1 MRIGVI
7 GGGNVGGG
15 LARLWE
21 QAGHDVRVSAR
32 DTVTETAAFG
42 DVVVLAVS
50 DAVIED
56 VLGQIDAT
64 GRVLV
69 DASNPTRGGKGNADV
84 VRLAPGAR
92 VVKAF
97 NTNFAAL
104 YDRLPD
110 GDPRPSMVFCGDD
123 AEAKDAVASLIRDA
137 GFEPIDV
144 GGLDQA
150 ANVEGFAL
158 MEINLAYRVGRGRF
172 FYRFEWPS

>member
-1 MRIGVI
+1 
-7 GGGNVGGG
+7 
-15 LARLWE
+15 
-21 QAGHDVRVSAR
+21 
-32 DTVTETAAFG
+32 
-42 DVVVLAVS
+42 
-50 DAVIED
+50 
-56 VLGQIDAT
+56 
-64 GRVLV
+64 VLV
-69 DASNPTRGGKGNADV
+69 DATNPARAGKGNADV

-104 YDRLPD
+104 YDRLRD
-110 GDPRPSMVFCGDD
+110 TDPRPSMVFCGDD
-123 AEAKDAVASLIRDA
+123 GDAKDAVASLIRDA